1 MKAMILAAGR
11 GSRMGNLTEVKP
23 KCLTEL
29 AGKALLDW
37 QLEALE
43 SAGIQDCA
51 VVTGYR
57 AELLE
62 RSGLKS
68 FYNPRWQETN
78 MVMSLATASD
88 WLSTADCLI
97 SYGDIVYSADTV
109 SALKQADGDLV
120 LAANTGWLRLWLAR
134 FAEPLSDAESFMTD
148 PQGHLLDIG
157 RRVTDYAEVQ
167 GQYMGLLKITPAG
180 WTKIHSHLESLSPDI
195 CDKLD
200 MTSLLRQLLAKGV
213 QISTVNV
220 DGGWLEIDSPEDLA
234 AMQEVINSWPEFAW
248 LHQSNTL

>member
-37 QLEALE
+37 QLEALQ

-57 AELLE
+57 AELLK
-62 RSGLKS
+62 RPGLES

-97 SYGDIVYSADTV
+97 SYGDIVYSAETV
-109 SALKQADGDLV
+109 NVLKQADGELV
-120 LAANTGWLRLWLAR
+120 LAANTGWRRLWLAR
-134 FAEPLSDAESFMTD
+134 FADPLSDAESFMAD
-148 PQGHLLDIG
+148 SQGYLLDIG

-180 WTKIHSHLESLSPDI
+180 WAKIETHLQSLSPETGDH
-195 CDKLD
+195 LD

-213 QISTVNV
+213 QISTVNI

-234 AMQEVINSWPEFAW
+234 AMQDVINSWPEFAW
-248 LHQSNTL
+248 LHQPKLL